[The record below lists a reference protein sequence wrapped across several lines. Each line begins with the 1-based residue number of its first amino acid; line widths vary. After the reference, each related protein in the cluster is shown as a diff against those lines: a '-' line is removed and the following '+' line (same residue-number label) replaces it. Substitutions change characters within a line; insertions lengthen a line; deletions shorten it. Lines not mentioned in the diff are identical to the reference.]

1 MLKMESLSLEGRCV
15 NLEKEKQLRK
25 TEDYCKE
32 CIRELKRILPKYED
46 LKASNKTLNKLNKQ
60 QAAENHRLVGALAAG
75 SQAGERSR
83 DPSLAQEPKE
93 GGSDNRV
100 RVQLERASDLCTQ
113 LTQEKGQLEDRMASL
128 AREVSHLTNEL
139 DMSWAELHWLGARRR
154 SSLEG
159 EHN

>member
-93 GGSDNRV
+93 GGSDNR
-100 RVQLERASDLCTQ
+100 RSLHPAHPGEGAAGGPDGLAG
-113 LTQEKGQLEDRMASL
+113 KGGQP
-128 AREVSHLTNEL
+128 SHE
-139 DMSWAELHWLGARRR
+139 
-154 SSLEG
+154 
-159 EHN
+159 